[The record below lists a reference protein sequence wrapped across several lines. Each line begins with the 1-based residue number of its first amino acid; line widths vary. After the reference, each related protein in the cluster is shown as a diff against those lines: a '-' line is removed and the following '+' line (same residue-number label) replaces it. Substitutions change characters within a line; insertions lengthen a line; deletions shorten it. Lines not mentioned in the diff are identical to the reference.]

1 MSDILHQADQQQF
14 VCTVDGKLS
23 RLAYR
28 RLDATTVDAYSTQVP
43 PELRGQG
50 IADKLAR
57 RFYDWTLSEGLTIVP
72 SCSYIRHS
80 APDLGI
86 NLPIALTQYLQNDLL
101 VSC

>member
-50 IADKLAR
+50 IADRLAR
-57 RFYDWTLSEGLTIVP
+57 RFYDWALSEGFTIVP
-72 SCSYIRHS
+72 SCSYIDVWLRRN
-80 APDLGI
+80 AG
-86 NLPIALTQYLQNDLL
+86 
-101 VSC
+101 

>member
-50 IADKLAR
+50 IADKLAQLR
-57 RFYDWTLSEGLTIVP
+57 QLDEEAGK
-72 SCSYIRHS
+72 
-80 APDLGI
+80 APDA
-86 NLPIALTQYLQNDLL
+86 P
-101 VSC
+101 

>member
-14 VCTVDGKLS
+14 VYTVDGKLS

-72 SCSYIRHS
+72 SCSYIDVWLRRN
-80 APDLGI
+80 AG
-86 NLPIALTQYLQNDLL
+86 
-101 VSC
+101 

>member
-43 PELRGQG
+43 SELRGQG

-57 RFYDWTLSEGLTIVP
+57 SFYDWAQAQGLTIVP
-72 SCSYIRHS
+72 SCSYIDVWLRRH
-80 APDLGI
+80 AG
-86 NLPIALTQYLQNDLL
+86 
-101 VSC
+101 